1 MVFSLLKV
9 QHKFVFSQL
18 FTRLLLPQK
27 GSGFL
32 PTTNERILRMKNFK
46 VKKKLIISFGVILIL
61 FVFSAISVTISLQRI
76 GTQVQQFYDVPW
88 QTKSAAQDLMT
99 NLAEQQK
106 SLFRAI
112 ATTDESIIKPAL
124 EDVNKYEGLIQ
135 DNVSVIESKALKQN
149 MGVVDDL
156 KNKITEWNKI
166 KEIVINM
173 AVDASISS
181 NEISDYIDKN
191 ATSIIEELKA
201 SLEATVNKTNDTGEE
216 MISDI
221 SIKQTFTTALLIIL
235 CSGSIIIGIFLCLYI
250 TKLITLPLKE
260 LESVA
265 NQMAKGNL
273 NISIEYNSEDEI
285 GNVAASMRVMSE
297 RVSYYVS
304 ELSSAMEQLSSG
316 DLNMKKREPFL
327 GDFLA
332 LQLAIRKLTGSLNTA
347 LHNINEASSQVD
359 NGSSQLAKSAQEL
372 AKGATE
378 QAASIEELEATVE
391 TVAEQVKSNTNKSKE
406 VSLKT
411 ENVRKEAESSNHKM
425 SDMGVAMNRISETS
439 IKIKNIITAIEDI
452 ASQTNLLSLNA
463 SIEAARAGEAGKGF
477 AVVADQIGKLAADSA
492 QSAVSTRDLIETA
505 IQEVENGS
513 LITEQTANALIKVM
527 ESLNEISTLSN
538 ESAIS
543 SEQQEKSMNE
553 ILIGIEEI
561 SSVVQNNSAVAE
573 ETSATSEELY
583 AQATTLSEVVN
594 QFKLRN

>member
-61 FVFSAISVTISLQRI
+61 FVFSAISVTISLQMI

-124 EDVNKYEGLIQ
+124 EDVNKYEVLIQ
-135 DNVSVIESKALKQN
+135 NNVSVIESKALKQN

-191 ATSIIEELKA
+191 ATSIIEELKT

-316 DLNMKKREPFL
+316 DLNVKKREPFL
-327 GDFLA
+327 GDFSA

-359 NGSSQLAKSAQEL
+359 SGSSQLAKSAQEL

>member
-18 FTRLLLPQK
+18 FTKLLLPQK
-27 GSGFL
+27 GSGFP

-61 FVFSAISVTISLQRI
+61 FVFSAISVTISLQMI

-124 EDVNKYEGLIQ
+124 EDVNKYEVLIQ

-191 ATSIIEELKA
+191 ATSIIEELKT

-316 DLNMKKREPFL
+316 DLNVKKREPFL
-327 GDFLA
+327 GDFSA

-359 NGSSQLAKSAQEL
+359 SGSSQLAKSAQEL